1 MTQRPA
7 IKALLIDLSGT
18 ILTATRPIAN
28 SPDAIRRLRASQ
40 LPFRFCSNTSEES
53 TTSLRN
59 KLAEMGIETRDDEV
73 WTSLGAVNALL
84 RTKGLARWG
93 FFFARYLYRTR
104 TEGY

>member
-18 ILTATRPIAN
+18 IHTATRPIAN
-28 SPDAIRRLRASQ
+28 SPDAIRRLRASP

-53 TTSLRN
+53 TASLRN
-59 KLAEMGIETRDDEV
+59 RLAEMGIETRDDEV

-84 RTKGLARWG
+84 RTRGLARWG
-93 FFFARYLYRTR
+93 FFVQLFTDRERY
-104 TEGY
+104 

>member
-18 ILTATRPIAN
+18 VHTATRPIAN
-28 SPDAIRRLRASQ
+28 SPDAIRRLRASPF
-40 LPFRFCSNTSEES
+40 PFRFCSNASKES

-84 RTKGLARWG
+84 RTKGLARCVFLYY
-93 FFFARYLYRTR
+93 FFL
-104 TEGY
+104 